1 MKLPGQTRFLWIS
14 VVVIAL
20 DLITK
25 KFASHYLSSMI
36 AYKVFPGFNLILVH
50 NYGAAFGFLNGEG
63 GWQTWLFT
71 GVAIVIGIGLLIW
84 LARLKRSERWL
95 AIAIALVIG
104 GALGNLIDRLIL
116 GYVVDFLDFYIG
128 QYHWPTFNLADSCI
142 TIGALMI
149 IWRLWRG
156 K

>member
-1 MKLPGQTRFLWIS
+1 MKLPGQTRFLWLS
-14 VVVIAL
+14 LVVIIL

-25 KFASHYLSSMI
+25 QFASHYLSRLI
-36 AYKVFPGFNLILVH
+36 PYQIFPGFNLILVH
-50 NYGAAFGFLNGEG
+50 NYGAAFGFLHGAS
-63 GWQTWLFT
+63 GWQTWVFT
-71 GVAIVIGIGLLIW
+71 GIAIAVGIGLFIW
-84 LARLKRSERWL
+84 MVRLKRSEGWL

-104 GALGNLIDRLIL
+104 GAFGNLIDRLIL

-128 QYHWPTFNLADSCI
+128 QYHWPVFNLADSCI

-149 IWRLWRG
+149 IWRLWR